1 MCVCEKEGGACV
13 MVSIVE
19 SFYRAASSGRGTRTR
34 FSSLRKSAVS
44 SSQGM
49 FEAASTNTCARV
61 AIEGDGELEVESDK

>member
-1 MCVCEKEGGACV
+1 
-13 MVSIVE
+13 
-19 SFYRAASSGRGTRTR
+19 
-34 FSSLRKSAVS
+34 VS